1 MKNIT
6 LGQYYPSE
14 SAMHRMDPRI
24 KVVLAVLY
32 IICATFLAKNI
43 ISFALLF
50 VSAILLVLISRLP
63 LKTVLRS
70 VTPVIF
76 VMLFASL
83 FQIFGKSGEV
93 PLVDWW
99 IIHIYPEGLYGAGF
113 MIVRIFALI
122 IGTSIFLTY
131 TTTPIELTDAIEDL
145 LSPLRKIGVPVHDFA
160 MMMTLALRFIPTLVD
175 EADKIMTAQKARGAD
190 FSTGSLVQRAKALI
204 PVLIPLIVSAF
215 RHAVEL
221 AVAMES
227 RCYRGD
233 KNRTKLV
240 KLQYRLLDIAFFA
253 LTIIFLAAMLALVIL
268 PVKLGGEGV
277 LFEVLFYRI

>member
-99 IIHIYPEGLYGAGF
+99 IIHIYSEGLYGAGF
-113 MIVRIFALI
+113 MIIRIFALI

-221 AVAMES
+221 AVAMEC
-227 RCYRGD
+227 RCYHGD
-233 KNRTKLV
+233 GTRT
-240 KLQYRLLDIAFFA
+240 RLTVRKCHFSDFVALFIVIVFGAGLIA
-253 LTIIFLAAMLALVIL
+253 LNILKIGYTI
-268 PVKLGGEGV
+268 
-277 LFEVLFYRI
+277 